1 MKVIV
6 TYKNYHSID
15 RREILPEVFKIKG
28 RPEDALRKIWED
40 DYNGAISDNLY
51 NDLNDPIDEEN
62 CWFEEDRAMITWQD
76 GDTKE
81 YYVIDVEEMEEW
93 ISFWWRYTLLWCIWI
108 TRRGN
113 EEQKRLDEIE
123 AEYRKKKADYLK
135 NCKGEWLRCLN
146 ILSAMIAVS

>member
-6 TYKNYHSID
+6 TYKNYHSMD

-28 RPEDALRKIWED
+28 KPEDALRKMWED

-62 CWFEEDRAMITWQD
+62 CWFEGDMAMITWED

-81 YYVIDVEEMEEW
+81 YYVID
-93 ISFWWRYTLLWCIWI
+93 I
-108 TRRGN
+108 
-113 EEQKRLDEIE
+113 QEIE
-123 AEYRKKKADYLK
+123 GINNNR
-135 NCKGEWLRCLN
+135 
-146 ILSAMIAVS
+146 